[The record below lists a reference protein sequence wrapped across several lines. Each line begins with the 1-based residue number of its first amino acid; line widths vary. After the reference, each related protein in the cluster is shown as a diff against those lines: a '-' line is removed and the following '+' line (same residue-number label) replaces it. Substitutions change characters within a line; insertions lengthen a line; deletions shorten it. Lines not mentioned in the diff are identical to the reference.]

1 MEIELKVLGFLVWWC
16 KKKSDIQNENLRLE
30 QKNLSPRNFIK
41 TINDKFIRRKFHN
54 DHRKINTKANRDY
67 SIKDGNNKKNSYKN
81 KLNIDKSNVYKE
93 VRMFVVD
100 KRNAETLIPIIQR
113 HVLPGTEIAS
123 DEWRAYSKLRE
134 LGYIHY
140 TVNHSKN
147 FVDPLTKR
155 HFQVFSSGY
164 G

>member
-1 MEIELKVLGFLVWWC
+1 
-16 KKKSDIQNENLRLE
+16 
-30 QKNLSPRNFIK
+30 
-41 TINDKFIRRKFHN
+41 
-54 DHRKINTKANRDY
+54 
-67 SIKDGNNKKNSYKN
+67 
-81 KLNIDKSNVYKE
+81 
-93 VRMFVVD
+93 MFVVV